1 MRRKREIEIIEYSG
15 MTVRYIG
22 SLPGEKT
29 VYFYYGKTAGKE
41 LLESVYISALE
52 ALMCGYDIIYKPQL
66 YLSRAVEKAA
76 FDSTRGSIY
85 AFYPKGLET
94 ISNSLISPPVL
105 SGGGVLSILE
115 DDSFFSFEALLGTDY
130 SATSMSKAILLCS
143 YSGRRCPHFV
153 DDALSEGKSIA
164 VLKSGLESMVLRNL
178 VKEGAT
184 CVDSFSSF
192 LSLPGVILYPKEGG
206 KYGIDGTS
214 FDILRL

>member
-1 MRRKREIEIIEYSG
+1 

-22 SLPGEKT
+22 SLPGEKA
-29 VYFYYGKTAGKE
+29 VYFYYGKTEGKA
-41 LLESVYISALE
+41 LFESVYISALE
-52 ALMCGYDIIYKPQL
+52 ALLCGYDIIYKPQL

-76 FDSTRGSIY
+76 FDSPRGSIY

-115 DDSFFSFEALLGTDY
+115 NDAFFSFEALLGTDY
-130 SATSMSKAILLCS
+130 SASSMSRAVLMCS

-153 DDALSEGKSIA
+153 DDALSEGKSLA
-164 VLKSGLESMVLRNL
+164 VLKSGLESVVLRNL
-178 VKEGAT
+178 VREGAL

-192 LSLPGVILYPKEGG
+192 LSLPGVILYPKNGG

-214 FDILRL
+214 FDILTL